1 MAVSYTTTV
10 GTTDYGF
17 DWVDQ
22 EIEIEAG
29 VAEITAADLKTAIR
43 RAEAD
48 VQGIVWDSIAET
60 FNPVTLTA
68 SASTFLNVIL
78 ADAWKLLTL
87 STSGSFSV
95 GEGNVVAELDGIAI
109 FAPNNLVANV
119 NNTSSA
125 GVLVGNASIDIL
137 RKLLQNRN
145 DVNQTSNKMEVYN
158 DAGTVV
164 EFDADIYE
172 DVAGTTPWDGTGPIV
187 RRDKLDAV

>member
-145 DVNQTSNKMEVYN
+145 DVNQTSNKM
-158 DAGTVV
+158 
-164 EFDADIYE
+164 
-172 DVAGTTPWDGTGPIV
+172 
-187 RRDKLDAV
+187 

>member
-125 GVLVGNASIDIL
+125 GVLVGNANIDIL

-164 EFDADIYE
+164 EFDAAIYE

>member
-17 DWVDQ
+17 DWVDS
-22 EIEIEAG
+22 EIEIEAL
-29 VAEITAADLKTAIR
+29 VEDVSAADLKTAIR

-48 VQGIVWDSIAET
+48 VQGIVWDSIADT
-60 FNPVTLTA
+60 FNPVTLTPT
-68 SASTFLNVIL
+68 SSTFLNVIL
-78 ADAWKLLTL
+78 FDPWKVLSL
-87 STSGSFSV
+87 STGGSFTV
-95 GEGNVVAELDGIAI
+95 GDGNVVSQSDGVDI
-109 FAPNNLVANV
+109 FAANV
-119 NNTSSA
+119 LVSKINNTSSA
-125 GVLVGNASIDIL
+125 GVLVGNATIDIL

-145 DVNQTSNKMEVYN
+145 DVNDTSNKMEVYN

-187 RRDKLDAV
+187 RRDKLTPV

>member
-1 MAVSYTTTV
+1 MAVSYTATV

-29 VAEITAADLKTAIR
+29 VAEITAADLKSAIR
-43 RAEAD
+43 EAEAD
-48 VQGIVWDSIAET
+48 VQGIVWPAIAQT

-68 SASTFLNVIL
+68 TASTFLNVIL
-78 ADAWKLLTL
+78 IDAWKILTL

-95 GEGNVVAELDGIAI
+95 GEGNVVAEIDGIAI

-137 RKLLQNRN
+137 RKLVQNRN
-145 DVNQTSNKMEVYN
+145 DVNQTNNKMEVYN

-172 DVAGTTPWDGTGPIV
+172 DTAGTTPWDGTGPIV

>member
-172 DVAGTTPWDGTGPIV
+172 DVAGTTPWDGTGPSV
-187 RRDKLDAV
+187 RREKLDAV